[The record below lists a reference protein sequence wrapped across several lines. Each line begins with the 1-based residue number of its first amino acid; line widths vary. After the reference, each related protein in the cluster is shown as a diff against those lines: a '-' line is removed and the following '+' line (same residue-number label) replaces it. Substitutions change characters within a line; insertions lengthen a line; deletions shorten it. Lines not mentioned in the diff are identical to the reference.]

1 MNSST
6 NRLASSTGRASRY
19 PPVPTQMATTCLS
32 TGTGRYCGCLRIST
46 TRAPRASCFCDSLSS
61 SEPNCANASSARYC
75 AIAMR
80 RVPAIFFIALICA
93 FPPTR
98 ETEVPTLIAGRTPA
112 KNRSGSR

>member
-1 MNSST
+1 M
-6 NRLASSTGRASRY
+6 
-19 PPVPTQMATTCLS
+19 PTQIAITWRS

-46 TRAPRASCFCDSLSS
+46 TRAPRRAASATPLSS
-61 SEPNCANASSARYC
+61 SDPNCANASSARYC
-75 AIAMR
+75 AIVIR
-80 RVPAIFFIALICA
+80 SVPAIFLIALIWA